1 MPLHISR
8 SFSRETMSMWWKW
21 HLHQFLRSYCE
32 VIYFVVIFLLGTK
45 LFEKSS
51 LWYWFTELSCKFR
64 EIFFLQASKVL
75 WCCCAFV
82 LLWLLIGPRI
92 WHYFLN
98 QSNSNVKPITIWF
111 CNHSSESIF
120 VYNLL
125 RLVFSGKLVPWLAF
139 FNSLVVTLG
148 H

>member
-1 MPLHISR
+1 MD
-8 SFSRETMSMWWKW
+8 SFDQPFGQNDKLWYCLFVIQNDRTECLYILVVHFHAKQCQCGESDICTN
-21 HLHQFLRSYCE
+21 YCE

-82 LLWLLIGPRI
+82 LLWLLIGLRI

-98 QSNSNVKPITIWF
+98 QSNSNVKPIAIWF

-120 VYNLL
+120 VYNL
-125 RLVFSGKLVPWLAF
+125 
-139 FNSLVVTLG
+139 
-148 H
+148 